1 LLQVPHYCRSFAKS
15 AGGLSQSS
23 MSSRLTAAADDVERG
38 GGPRCLL
45 EATNRYHS
53 EPDLVDAVAA
63 SLDDRPTSHD
73 RPRPSKRPQ
82 SVTVHRSAVAQAPSS
97 PTSRAAVGI
106 GFQSPYPSHT
116 HSETCG
122 NSHTH
127 RSPKSHSSP
136 FSLLIFGLNL
146 LSFHVCFVCFLLS

>member
-1 LLQVPHYCRSFAKS
+1 MTWS
-15 AGGLSQSS
+15 
-23 MSSRLTAAADDVERG
+23 AAADLGVCSR
-38 GGPRCLL
+38 RRT
-45 EATNRYHS
+45 ATT
-53 EPDLVDAVAA
+53 A
-63 SLDDRPTSHD
+63 SPIWSTRSRHRWMIDRRRTIDRDRPND
-73 RPRPSKRPQ
+73 RSQ
-82 SVTVHRSAVAQAPSS
+82 SPFTDLPVAQAPSS

-136 FSLLIFGLNL
+136 FSLLIFDLNL
-146 LSFHVCFVCFLLS
+146 LSFHVCFVCFFIILGDLVDAVIRCVSGGG